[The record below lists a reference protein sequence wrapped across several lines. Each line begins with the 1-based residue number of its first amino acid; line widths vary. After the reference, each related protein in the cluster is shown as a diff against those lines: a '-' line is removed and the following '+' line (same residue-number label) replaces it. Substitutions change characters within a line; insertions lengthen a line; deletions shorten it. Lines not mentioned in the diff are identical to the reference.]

1 MVEIENEYDCRE
13 YVGIADTSSP
23 SSSSSVST
31 SFQERIRVFL
41 RERCENRCFNRMQM
55 CQVNSRTAT
64 GSTMNGCHKNMI
76 VELQMKTWDGS
87 MCTEISSCGRI
98 EGRN

>member
-1 MVEIENEYDCRE
+1 MLQSNANV
-13 YVGIADTSSP
+13 
-23 SSSSSVST
+23 SSVRT
-31 SFQERIRVFL
+31 
-41 RERCENRCFNRMQM
+41 
-55 CQVNSRTAT
+55 VNSRTAT
-64 GSTMNGCHKNMI
+64 GSTMNGCHKNII

>member
-1 MVEIENEYDCRE
+1 MLQSNANV
-13 YVGIADTSSP
+13 
-23 SSSSSVST
+23 SSVRT
-31 SFQERIRVFL
+31 
-41 RERCENRCFNRMQM
+41 
-55 CQVNSRTAT
+55 VNSRTA
-64 GSTMNGCHKNMI
+64 TMNGCHKNMI